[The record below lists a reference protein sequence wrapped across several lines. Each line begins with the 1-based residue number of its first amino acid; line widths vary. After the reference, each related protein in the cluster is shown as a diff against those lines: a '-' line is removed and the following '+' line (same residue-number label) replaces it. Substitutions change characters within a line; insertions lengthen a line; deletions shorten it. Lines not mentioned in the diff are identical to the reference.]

1 MKKGVLLLGVFFVSC
16 LLQAQNTGQQ
26 PYMIPADEIILQQ
39 AIAKDP
45 GIIANYMIYEDNF
58 QRLINA
64 QKTDTLIGGKRIIP
78 IVFHIIHV
86 YGSENISD
94 AQVLDAV
101 NLINIDYNKQNAD
114 TAETFALFQSRAA
127 DCQIEFR
134 LAKKD
139 PQGNCTSGILRHY
152 DPQTN
157 YAYFTTMHKY
167 AWAPSNYL
175 NVFVVSFI
183 YPEGM
188 SLPDGAFIGGMSPFP
203 PSNTLSQALTGGD
216 TLMDGVLIR
225 HDGIGSIGT
234 ATTMGGMPINSLN
247 RTFTHESGHYF
258 NLYHP
263 FQNLMFGLLPAS
275 SGCPDMF
282 APDGDEVDDTPPV
295 DVATQNTSLTCFT
308 PGSRNTCDQDSPDE
322 PDMIENYMDYQ
333 FGYCT
338 NIFTLG
344 QYDRMNA
351 ALNSDRRHLWS
362 YENLLATGVLDT
374 VVYNCTPVADF
385 FTTTNMVC
393 AGTSIAFTDATYNG
407 IPDTWDWTFAGG
419 NPATSNDQNPVITYS
434 SAGTYAVTLSVSNG
448 SGADALTRTGYIH
461 VMDQSDATD
470 APYTESFETVNIN
483 TEFTLLNDT
492 ANTWEI
498 ISGTGYTGTKSAWID
513 NFGGNTSGSTDVLI
527 TPSFD
532 LSVLPSTSHAMI
544 SVKYAYAGKIIPGTI
559 LTSDDTA
566 YANLK
571 VYVSTDCGKTWI
583 YKTGKSG
590 ISLGTADPVETA
602 FTPASQDDWD
612 ELSFP
617 VISSTLPN
625 YSNTRLK
632 FEFYQNGGNNIYIDD
647 INIYSLAASIE
658 EPQQITALNIYPNP
672 ATDRAFVEFQL
683 AEPSN
688 VNIQLT
694 DARGREVRQINQGEL
709 QAGEYRFAI
718 ERGSL
723 TSGVYYLH
731 ISIDESIIT
740 RSLVF

>member
-1 MKKGVLLLGVFFVSC
+1 MKKGVLLFGVFFVSC
-16 LLQAQNTGQQ
+16 LLRAQNTGQQ

-39 AIAKDP
+39 TIAKDP
-45 GIIANYMIYEDNF
+45 GIIANYMIYEDNL

-167 AWAPSNYL
+167 AWPPSNYL

-282 APDGDEVDDTPPV
+282 APNGDEVDDTPPV

-308 PGSRNTCDQDSPDE
+308 PGSRNTCDQDDPDE

-344 QYDRMNA
+344 QYNRMNA

-362 YENLLATGVLDT
+362 FENLEATGVLDT
-374 VVYNCTPVADF
+374 NIYNCTPVADF

-393 AGTSIAFTDATYNG
+393 AGSNVIFTDATYNG
-407 IPDTWDWTFAGG
+407 IPDTWDWSFAGG
-419 NPATSNDQNPVITYS
+419 SPATSNDQNPTISYAN
-434 SAGTYAVTLSVSNG
+434 AGIYEVTLTVSNA
-448 SGADALTRTGYIH
+448 SGTDAITRNSYIH
-461 VMDQSDATD
+461 VIDQAMATD
-470 APYTESFETVNIN
+470 APYTESFETINLN
-483 TEFTLLNDT
+483 TEYSILNDT
-492 ANTWEI
+492 ANTWET
-498 ISGTGYTGTKSAWID
+498 ISGTAYTGTKCVWID
-513 NFGGNTSGSTDVLI
+513 NFGGNTSGSADVLI
-527 TPSFD
+527 SPSFD

-559 LTSDDTA
+559 LTADDTA
-566 YANLK
+566 FANLK
-571 VYVSTDCGKTWI
+571 IYVSTDCGKTWI

-590 ISLGTADPVETA
+590 ISLATADPTETA
-602 FTPASQDDWD
+602 FTPSSQSDWD

-617 VISSTLPN
+617 IISSTLPN

-658 EPQQITALNIYPNP
+658 EPQQITELNIYPNP
-672 ATDRAFVEFQL
+672 ATDKANIEFQL
-683 AEPSN
+683 TEPSN

-694 DARGREVRQINQGEL
+694 DLQGREVRQMNQGDL
-709 QAGEYRFAI
+709 PAGHYHFTI
-718 ERGSL
+718 ERGQL
-723 TSGVYYLH
+723 NSGVYYLH